1 LAASGDDEWS
11 QEAILPPPRSA
22 EKLRPRKKQIPMSIP
37 IKEIAF
43 VFHPVTDIARA
54 RKFYEDLLG
63 LKTSLQVEFG
73 PGQWWI
79 EYDIAGQ
86 ALAISNAMPDGKP
99 QASLTLEVADL
110 DASLKTVKA
119 ADATL
124 AFDVMEFPPC
134 RMFAIKDPDG
144 NQIGLHQRK

>member
-1 LAASGDDEWS
+1 
-11 QEAILPPPRSA
+11 
-22 EKLRPRKKQIPMSIP
+22 MSIQ

-54 RKFYEDLLG
+54 RKFYEGLLG
-63 LKTSLQVEFG
+63 LMIGLQFEYG

-86 ALAISNAMPDGKP
+86 ALAISNAMPERKP
-99 QASLTLEVADL
+99 SASLILEVADL
-110 DASLKTVKA
+110 DASFA
-119 ADATL
+119 AVRAAGVTI
-124 AFDVMEFPPC
+124 AFEITEFPPC

-144 NQIGLHQRK
+144 NQIGLHQRKVTA

>member
-1 LAASGDDEWS
+1 
-11 QEAILPPPRSA
+11 
-22 EKLRPRKKQIPMSIP
+22 MSIP

-43 VFHPVTDIARA
+43 VFHPVTDIGRA

-63 LKTSLQVEFG
+63 LKTGFQLEFS

-119 ADATL
+119 AGATI

-134 RMFAIKDPDG
+134 RMFAIRDPDG
-144 NQIGLHQRK
+144 NQIGLHQRKAKS